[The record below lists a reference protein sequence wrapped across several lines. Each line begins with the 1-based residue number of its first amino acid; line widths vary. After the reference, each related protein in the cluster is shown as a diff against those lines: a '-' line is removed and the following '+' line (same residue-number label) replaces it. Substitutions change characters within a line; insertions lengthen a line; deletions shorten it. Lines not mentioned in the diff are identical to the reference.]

1 MGMLIPDQARLDQ
14 KYMSMALQLAR
25 RGLGQVAPNPAVGCV
40 LVKDDIVVGRGWTQ
54 KGGRPHAEV
63 VALRQAGQAA
73 HGATAYVTLE
83 PCSHH
88 GKTPPCAEALIDAG
102 VARVAIALTDPDER
116 VNGRGIQMLREA
128 GIEVVTDILEPHA
141 LEANL
146 GFVLNRTIDRPLISL
161 KMATT
166 LDGKIATHTGSSQ
179 WITGAAARRYG
190 HMLRATHDAIMVGIG
205 TALADDP
212 RLDCRISG
220 LENNSPIRIVADS
233 RLRLP
238 LTSELVKS
246 AHKMPVWIVTLE
258 GNDEDRLE
266 AYRELGV
273 RVIEVAP
280 DEAGYPDMTE
290 ALAVIAEQ
298 GITRLLVEGGSHLQ
312 ASLIKRDLADQIY
325 WFRAPKLVGGDG
337 ISALQSLGLD
347 EIADATRLTLKNRRQ
362 LGDDQLE
369 IYNLRIE

>member
-1 MGMLIPDQARLDQ
+1 MGKLIPDQAAADQ
-14 KYMSMALQLAR
+14 KYMNMALQMAR

-63 VALRQAGQAA
+63 VALRQAGEAA
-73 HGATAYVTLE
+73 KDATAYVTLE

-88 GKTPPCAEALIDAG
+88 GKTPPCAEALIEAG
-102 VARVAIALTDPDER
+102 IKRVVVALTDPDER
-116 VNGRGIQMLREA
+116 VNGRGIQMLEEA
-128 GIEVVTDILEPHA
+128 GIEVISDILEPEA
-141 LEANL
+141 LDANL
-146 GFVLNRTIDRPLISL
+146 GFILNRTIDRPLVSL

-166 LDGKIATHTGSSQ
+166 MDGKIATHTGDSQ
-179 WITGAAARRYG
+179 WITGTPARRYG
-190 HMLRATHDAIMVGIG
+190 HMLRANHDAIMVGIG

-212 RLDCRISG
+212 RLDCRIPG
-220 LENNSPIRIVADS
+220 LESRSPVRIIADS

-238 LTSELVKS
+238 LTSELVKT
-246 AHKMPVWIVTLE
+246 AHSLPVWIITID

-273 RVIEVAP
+273 RVIEVTA
-280 DEAGYPDMTE
+280 DEGGNPDMVE
-290 ALAVIAEQ
+290 AFAKIAER

-347 EIADATRLTLKNRRQ
+347 QIGDATGMILKDRRQ